1 MGKNYLK
8 SINVPTVI
16 LSAVVSTAV
25 SFSIS
30 LFNFNK
36 GNIQNKE
43 VVISSQELIKGD
55 ITYIANKVGESIVG
69 IKVVCNNVSTVLKK
83 TVIEESQGSGIII
96 TEDGYIVTNYHVVS
110 DVDTRYETSKNNEL
124 TVFLH
129 DGEEIKAKY
138 IGGDSSKDIAV
149 IKIDR
154 NNLTPAILGDSASL
168 KVGEIAVAIGNP
180 LGIEFAGS
188 VTGGYIS
195 ALNRTIELDSDMFSL
210 IQTDA
215 AINPGNSGGA
225 LVNSLGEVIGINTA
239 KVAVSG
245 VEGLGFAIPIN
256 DVKPIV
262 SDLIQ
267 FGYIKGKAYIGI
279 VGRDITEEMAL
290 WYEMPAGV
298 YVISVNKGFAADIAG
313 IQKGDIIVELAGEK
327 ITSMKELEMI
337 KNSYFAGDKV
347 SIKYIRNDKEY
358 EKKLILSEDKI

>member
-1 MGKNYLK
+1 MKKNYQK
-8 SINVPTVI
+8 SINIPTVI
-16 LSAVVSTAV
+16 LSAVVSAAV
-25 SFSIS
+25 SFSVFLLKTDRKIVPS
-30 LFNFNK
+30 QEF
-36 GNIQNKE
+36 
-43 VVISSQELIKGD
+43 VISSEGLVKGD
-55 ITYIANKVGESIVG
+55 ITYIANKVGPSVVG
-69 IKVVCNNVSTVLKK
+69 IKVVRNTVNTVLKR
-83 TVIEESQGSGIII
+83 TVAEEFQGSGIIL

-110 DVDTRYETSKNNEL
+110 DADIRNENAKNNEL
-124 TVFLH
+124 TVFLP
-129 DGEEIKAKY
+129 DGEEVEAKY

-149 IKIDR
+149 IKINK
-154 NNLTPAILGDSASL
+154 NNLDPAILGDSANL

-195 ALNRTIELDSDMFSL
+195 ALNRTIELDSDMFNL

-225 LVNSLGEVIGINTA
+225 LVNSFGEVIGINTA
-239 KVAVSG
+239 KISISG

-267 FGYIKGKAYIGI
+267 YGYIKGKAFIGI

-298 YVISVNKGFAADIAG
+298 YVLSVNEGFSADIAG
-313 IQKGDIIVELAGEK
+313 IQKSDIIIELAGEK
-327 ITSMKELEMI
+327 VVSMKELETI
-337 KNSYFAGDKV
+337 KNKYLAGDKI
-347 SIKYIRNDKEY
+347 SIKYIRNDKEC
-358 EKKLILSEDKI
+358 EKKLVLSEDKI